1 MSLDYSVET
10 SISSF
15 KEEVLNRLN
24 TIYKEAAV
32 NDLLFSGGMDSTFLL
47 RSLLELGITPQLHTF
62 SFSKDQTDY
71 GSLQVKDQ
79 CKKFG
84 VKEPKFF
91 YVDKYDFFK
100 HVDILTFEKGIAYPT
115 MHCYLVDY
123 YLSLMDGKKFF
134 CGMACEYRTSNG
146 IVTMNVAP
154 PAIKHFNPDRL
165 YGFECS
171 ETFFAYVNNPIFK
184 DNYLKENP
192 KIEPYGENIWHIRD
206 LIYSDC
212 YPDMGIIPKKLH
224 DDAYISV
231 HYHEQKLP
239 VILKMHPVIFMMQ
252 PYRFNAQEY
261 LSKKVIETLEEK
273 ELTWKTPNHYKHRRQ
288 TKKTTCHLR

>member
-1 MSLDYSVET
+1 VHLDYSVEANVK
-10 SISSF
+10 SF

-24 TIYKEAAV
+24 TIHKEFSV
-32 NDLLFSGGMDSTFLL
+32 NDLLFSGGMDSTFTL
-47 RSLLELGITPQLHTF
+47 RSLLELGISPQLHTF

-71 GSLQVKDQ
+71 GSLQVKNQ

-91 YVDKYDFFK
+91 YIDKFEFFK
-100 HVDILTFEKGIAYPT
+100 HVDILTFEKEIAYPN
-115 MHCYLVDY
+115 MHCYLMDY

-134 CGMACEYRTSNG
+134 SGIACEHKTSKG
-146 IVTMNVAP
+146 IVTISVAP
-154 PAIKHFNPDRL
+154 PTLKYFNPDRL

-184 DNYLKENP
+184 ANYLKDNP

-212 YPDMGIIPKKLH
+212 YSDLGIIPKKMH
-224 DDAYISV
+224 DDKYISM

-261 LSKKVIETLEEK
+261 LNQKAEETLQEK
-273 ELTWKTPNHYKHRRQ
+273 EAA
-288 TKKTTCHLR
+288 